1 METVLFG
8 PAQMT
13 ALPANEISVN
23 EAFET
28 VPVVWQAPNLVEVW
42 VVPVGT
48 SLKSSS
54 ATHTPG

>member
-28 VPVVWQAPNLVEVW
+28 VPVVRQVPNLVEVW

-48 SLKSSS
+48 SLKSSN